1 MNTELQTAQRAGRGD
16 QAAGKFPIRYARFG
30 AFQLDLKRQDLTKNG
45 ARLRLPGKVC
55 QVLVALLERHGEIVT
70 REELRARLWASDT
83 HVNFD
88 ANVNTTVNKLR
99 QILGDSNE
107 QSIYVQTIPRRGYS
121 FIGTVEFLDRPDLL
135 GATSLAAG
143 SAGASAEEAPE
154 NSLQPDAPPS
164 ATARSSLFAPHRA
177 TVWFTA
183 GVIALVVAAML
194 LGAAI
199 TLFSYRPF

>member
-1 MNTELQTAQRAGRGD
+1 
-16 QAAGKFPIRYARFG
+16 
-30 AFQLDLKRQDLTKNG
+30 
-45 ARLRLPGKVC
+45 
-55 QVLVALLERHGEIVT
+55 LLERHGEIVT

-135 GATSLAAG
+135 GATSLGAG
-143 SAGASAEEAPE
+143 SAGASAKEAPE
-154 NSLQPDAPPS
+154 NSLQPDAPPN